1 MDTSP
6 TLFATE
12 STLPSWGA
20 SSVVSLTPRRAL
32 SAVTCALSTFAR
44 ACAICSGVCGCRL
57 ACWLSCA
64 DLTLLS
70 ADVTCAS
77 AESIAFWSLS
87 RVFFWFCFAVVMAC
101 WSACSVEVRV
111 FRALV
116 SAFFS
121 VAAVVAARAGVG
133 VGRGRRPRHARHHR
147 LRRSTTPS
155 SGRSAGS
162 APRC

>member
-1 MDTSP
+1 M
-6 TLFATE
+6 
-12 STLPSWGA
+12 
-20 SSVVSLTPRRAL
+20 VSLTPRCAL
-32 SAVTCALSTFAR
+32 STVTCALSTFAW
-44 ACAICSGVCGCRL
+44 AWAICSGVCGCRL

-64 DLTLLS
+64 DFTLLS

-77 AESIAFWSLS
+77 AVSIAFWSLS

-121 VAAVVAARAGVG
+121 LLQLLLFGVVVG
-133 VGRGRRPRHARHHR
+133 VADVVVPVM
-147 LRRSTTPS
+147 PDIID
-155 SGRSAGS
+155 
-162 APRC
+162 

>member
-1 MDTSP
+1 
-6 TLFATE
+6 
-12 STLPSWGA
+12 
-20 SSVVSLTPRRAL
+20 LTPRRAL
-32 SAVTCALSTFAR
+32 STETCALSTFAA

-64 DLTLLS
+64 DFTLLS

-121 VAAVVAARAGVG
+121 LLQLLLLGVAVGVAVAVVPVMPDIIDWTVDDAEF
-133 VGRGRRPRHARHHR
+133 
-147 LRRSTTPS
+147 
-155 SGRSAGS
+155 
-162 APRC
+162 